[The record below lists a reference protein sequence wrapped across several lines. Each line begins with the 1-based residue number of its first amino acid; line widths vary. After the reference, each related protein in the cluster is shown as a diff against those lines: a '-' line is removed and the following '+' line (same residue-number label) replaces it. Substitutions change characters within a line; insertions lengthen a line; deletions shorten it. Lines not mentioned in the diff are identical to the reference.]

1 MRYILVQDDK
11 VITEAGFQTLEEA
24 EAEANELCLNDNPVE
39 IFKTVGIVSGPN
51 AKFSEIIGRN
61 EMKKRIGIPAKG
73 QIIGD
78 AHYGEERLLIAGE
91 KILNRVSINTG
102 LSSKM
107 LEDLTGLCIINKMA
121 VCIGELRY
129 AYGFQ
134 FAYSWDGVRL
144 VIVDVESEI

>member
-1 MRYILVQDDK
+1 
-11 VITEAGFQTLEEA
+11 
-24 EAEANELCLNDNPVE
+24 
-39 IFKTVGIVSGPN
+39 
-51 AKFSEIIGRN
+51 
-61 EMKKRIGIPAKG
+61 MKKRIGIPAKG

-107 LEDLTGLCIINKMA
+107 LEDLTGLAIINKMA

-129 AYGFQ
+129 ADGFQ
-134 FAYSWDGVRL
+134 FAYSWDGCRL
-144 VIVDVESEI
+144 VIVDVESEIYEN